1 MAEHLI
7 DPGIVEAHNRQGADA
22 LAQDYE
28 ALARTLSRRGIDC
41 EAILARVSALE
52 IAVPSWGVGTGG
64 TRFARFPGP
73 GEPADIFDKLE
84 DCAVIQQLGRATPR
98 VSLHFPWD
106 DTAAMASVK
115 ARGEE
120 LGLGFDAVN
129 SNTFQDQP
137 GQKFSY
143 KFGSL
148 SHTDADVRAQ
158 AIAHNIDCISKGQA
172 LGARALTIWLA
183 DGSNFAG
190 QSHLAQAFE
199 RYVESVRAIE
209 ASLPD
214 ESWRLLLEYKNF
226 EPAFYATVV
235 QDWGSCLLA
244 AQAAG
249 ARAHCLVDLGHH
261 APSTN
266 IELIV
271 ARLIAA
277 GKLGGF
283 HLNDSRFGD
292 DDLDAGSVDPFRL
305 FLVFNELVDAE
316 VREAWEEAP
325 ALMLDQS
332 HNVTDPIESLMLSA
346 DAARR
351 AHAQALLV
359 DRAQLAGCQAQNDA
373 AMAAETLRRAFR
385 TDVTPLLAEARR
397 RAGGAIDPVGAY
409 RLSNYRKTVA
419 ARRPKS
425 AGSGGG
431 IV

>member
-1 MAEHLI
+1 MAKHLI
-7 DPGIVEAHNRQGADA
+7 DPGIIEAHNRQGTDA

-28 ALARTLSRRGIDC
+28 ALARALSRRGIDC
-41 EAILARVSALE
+41 ETMLACVSALE

-106 DTAAMASVK
+106 DADDMAAVR
-115 ARGEE
+115 ARGLA

-137 GQKFSY
+137 GQPLSY

-158 AIAHNIDCISKGQA
+158 AIAHNIDCIRKGEA
-172 LGARALTIWLA
+172 LGAQALTIWLA

-199 RYVESVRAIE
+199 RYVDSVRAIE
-209 ASLPD
+209 AALPD

-244 AQAAG
+244 AQAVG
-249 ARAHCLVDLGHH
+249 HRARCLVDLGHH

-316 VREAWEEAP
+316 AREAWDERP

-351 AHAQALLV
+351 AYVQALLV
-359 DRAQLAGCQAQNDA
+359 DRAQLAGHQARSDA
-373 AMAAETLRRAFR
+373 VMAAETLRLAYR

-419 ARRPKS
+419 AKRPQRM
-425 AGSGGG
+425 GSGGG